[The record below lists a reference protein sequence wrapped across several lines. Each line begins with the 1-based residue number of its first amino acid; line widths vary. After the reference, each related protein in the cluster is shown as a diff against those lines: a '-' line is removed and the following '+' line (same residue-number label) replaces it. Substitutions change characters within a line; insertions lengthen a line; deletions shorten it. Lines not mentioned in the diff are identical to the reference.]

1 MTNPQSAKFAF
12 HTWSLDLAQP
22 NLASENSE
30 SPWSLISELLNGDF
44 RNVVKLDLKF
54 KDLVINCRFGGG
66 LVFIPS
72 DRPYSLNQKENN
84 IFNKAKKQ
92 VRLRNSRKYFFFFFF
107 FEFQILIKCE
117 LYSVCLVV
125 NQNVTT

>member
-1 MTNPQSAKFAF
+1 MANLQSAKFAF
-12 HTWSLDLAQP
+12 HTWSLDSAQP

-30 SPWSLISELLNGDF
+30 SPWSLLSELLNGDF

-54 KDLVINCRFGGG
+54 KDLVINWRFGGG

-72 DRPYSLNQKENN
+72 GRPYSLNQIENN

-92 VRLRNSRKYFFFFFF
+92 VQL
-107 FEFQILIKCE
+107 
-117 LYSVCLVV
+117 
-125 NQNVTT
+125 